1 MLFRKE
7 KHAQNEIYNDI
18 NSDLVNLFRCVKYH
32 ENELQKELD
41 FMINSRELFDNY
53 LSQMNITGLTD
64 IQRAARYFYLI
75 KLSYGSTI
83 TTYGATKKDTEKMKN
98 YLTKIQKRL
107 SKVVVENK
115 SFEDIIKKYDK
126 ENTLFYL
133 DPPYHGTELYYNTNF
148 TEEEHL
154 LLNKILKN
162 IKGKFVLSY
171 NDDEYIRKLYKN
183 FKTSEVERNNNLT
196 SRYKD
201 NKRYKELIIKN
212 F

>member
-83 TTYGATKKDTEKMKN
+83 TTYGATKKDTEKNEKSPYQN
-98 YLTKIQKRL
+98 TK
-107 SKVVVENK
+107 
-115 SFEDIIKKYDK
+115 
-126 ENTLFYL
+126 
-133 DPPYHGTELYYNTNF
+133 
-148 TEEEHL
+148 
-154 LLNKILKN
+154 
-162 IKGKFVLSY
+162 
-171 NDDEYIRKLYKN
+171 
-183 FKTSEVERNNNLT
+183 KT
-196 SRYKD
+196 
-201 NKRYKELIIKN
+201 

>member
-1 MLFRKE
+1 
-7 KHAQNEIYNDI
+7 
-18 NSDLVNLFRCVKYH
+18 
-32 ENELQKELD
+32 
-41 FMINSRELFDNY
+41 
-53 LSQMNITGLTD
+53 
-64 IQRAARYFYLI
+64 
-75 KLSYGSTI
+75 
-83 TTYGATKKDTEKMKN
+83 MKN
-98 YLTKIQKRL
+98 HLTKIQKRL

-183 FKTSEVERNNNLT
+183 FKISEVERNNNLT
-196 SRYKD
+196 SRYK
-201 NKRYKELIIKN
+201 NSERYKELIIKN